1 MGASAGEL
9 EVNEATNELLVPA
22 ESSSTAHEETN
33 VVPDVIE
40 LVTEE
45 CSSEVDLPHNEQ
57 VNILRAVNQSPELSD
72 GRLSF
77 RRIPYGLH
85 EGSSTR

>member
-45 CSSEVDLPHNEQ
+45 CSSEVDLPNNEQ
-57 VNILRAVNQSPELSD
+57 VNILRAINQTQSPEL
-72 GRLSF
+72 
-77 RRIPYGLH
+77 
-85 EGSSTR
+85 